1 MPQSETEVGLS
12 TMGNDLSGP
21 RKRFLALDT
30 ATASLAVAVTADGQV
45 LHEINASGE
54 RNHSVHLLPVIGQ
67 ALNASGTDG
76 GALSGIAVGVGPG
89 SYTGTRIA
97 VTAAKTLAWAWSTPL
112 YGVSTLEAL
121 AWGGHEA
128 GLSGNASAVRE
139 IGEAADAKPEADDWI
154 IPLLDARRGQVF
166 TALFGRRAGEA
177 SPQRLAPDA
186 IRLMGEWITELGG
199 RLEEAAAG
207 GKAPARIWFTGETG
221 VHAAAEQIS
230 QLPGPAGLYA
240 VPYELEG
247 RWIARLGEHAQAEGH
262 EEAGVHQLVPNYTQ
276 LSEAEAN
283 LLKSGGGGGKQR

>member
-1 MPQSETEVGLS
+1 MPQSETKVGLT
-12 TMGNDLSGP
+12 TMDNDLNGP

-67 ALNASGTDG
+67 ALSAAETEGE
-76 GALSGIAVGVGPG
+76 ALSGIAVGIGPG

-97 VTAAKTLAWAWSTPL
+97 VTAAKTLAWAWNTPL
-112 YGVSTLEAL
+112 YGVSTLQAL

-128 GLSGNASAVRE
+128 GLAGHASAVRE
-139 IGEAADAKPEADDWI
+139 AFGEEAEPEADDWI

-166 TALFGRRAGEA
+166 TALFMRRAGEA
-177 SPQRLAPDA
+177 SPRRLAPDA
-186 IRLMGEWITELGG
+186 IRLMGEWLAELGG
-199 RLEEAAAG
+199 RLQEAEAD

-221 VHAAAEQIS
+221 VHAAAEQIV
-230 QLPGPAGLYA
+230 QLPEPAELYA

-247 RWIARLGEHAQAEGH
+247 RWAARLGERMQAEGH
-262 EEAGVHQLVPNYTQ
+262 GGDEVHSLVPNYTQ